1 MESNSS
7 ERVRKTP
14 KIYNELYDNID
25 KKCYYHLK
33 KNGKTIFRFKP
44 NRIECILNNI
54 QYYDNIFTH
63 YVAKNENDILEKLLL
78 VLYKA
83 QQENLKYYLINDKEY
98 YAFKQKNIDKI
109 INYCFFKECIFK
121 NKNIKNF
128 FYGNDIKIYCT
139 LFMLYKVQY
148 VNIPNN
154 KILNCIFYEHYIHEI
169 KDEIYRK
176 YGKKLNNF
184 QNYHELYIFFKKIG
198 EVDLFYNKYAKIFIK
213 NYRNFYIKYISLK
226 NDTKYK
232 IFEKKFIKKVLN
244 FKDID
249 LLDIIEN
256 KINNKFDKKY
266 IKNKFMELTKNIG
279 KI

>member
-128 FYGNDIKIYCT
+128 FYGNDIKIYCKKD
-139 LFMLYKVQY
+139 LIEL
-148 VNIPNN
+148 
-154 KILNCIFYEHYIHEI
+154 CIEC
-169 KDEIYRK
+169 
-176 YGKKLNNF
+176 
-184 QNYHELYIFFKKIG
+184 
-198 EVDLFYNKYAKIFIK
+198 
-213 NYRNFYIKYISLK
+213 
-226 NDTKYK
+226 
-232 IFEKKFIKKVLN
+232 
-244 FKDID
+244 
-249 LLDIIEN
+249 IEN
-256 KINNKFDKKY
+256 H
-266 IKNKFMELTKNIG
+266 
-279 KI
+279 